1 MNSNIASNRQGP
13 ASKIDPPLPFPSART
28 KVLDLRRR
36 WPKIRPIV
44 QTPKIRNLLHR
55 CLRDYMSARKQTY
68 ILKHAK
74 RGEDTSKLFRYSKKR
89 PPIGYSDGDGW
100 LYRRMVAPDSVGW
113 FQVRSAGHFLA
124 RWALVVASIYMPHL
138 NWEIRRSDLHSTVV
152 GCLDSG
158 EVIWIFDILAFEDL
172 TSDQIL
178 TWTRKVDPAFPDSRD
193 LVRPRGRRGLF
204 S

>member
-1 MNSNIASNRQGP
+1 MSRKCESNGRGVSSKVVP
-13 ASKIDPPLPFPSART
+13 AIPFPSSKTR
-28 KVLDLRRR
+28 VLDLRRR
-36 WPKIRPIV
+36 WPRIRPIV
-44 QTPKIRNLLHR
+44 QMPRIRNLLHR

-68 ILKHAK
+68 VLNHAK
-74 RGEDTSKLFRYSKKR
+74 PGEDTSKLFRYSKKR

-124 RWALVVASIYMPHL
+124 RWAIVVASIYMPHL

-158 EVIWIFDILAFEDL
+158 EIIWIFDILAFEDL
-172 TSDQIL
+172 TADEIL
-178 TWTRKVDPAFPDSRD
+178 MWTRKVDPAFPDLRGRGG
-193 LVRPRGRRGLF
+193 LKGRRGLF